1 MDINNLDKFIK
12 NILDDINNFNIS
24 ENFFEKIEDNNYVKY
39 QNLILLH
46 IKKFIDKK
54 INKNEILDIIKNI
67 NYYDYI
73 IDIIKRYHAF
83 YIYLGIGYN
92 YTENRDLYVINL
104 IESSKYQKDASY
116 QLEKFYNSEN
126 NSKIII
132 FYDIIKKIIGLQ
144 EFKLFDKIKLILGN
158 NILKYENVI
167 YFFNEINDEDYIINN
182 LLSKNNFHNLIFTLI
197 YKEIY
202 IKEDKKDLIKIIND
216 NINLNIEYKYIEII
230 VVNENKIIDFYYI
243 QKFINMQKLNPKL
256 AEEIYEYLEE
266 TKLYTNYIIDEEN
279 NFINYLF
286 NNEIIIPI
294 TEDFLR
300 YHKDTDKYVDNI
312 PNNENIKDR
321 YDTKIKYIINK
332 IYNVK
337 NLYSSIL
344 DNNPKL
350 KLEVLNMFYKMI
362 DPRMAILYNNNEEI
376 KIINKL
382 ENAKNISDYELYI
395 DLINIRKY
403 AYINF
408 KDLKNDGIKIKP
420 TKTIQCIR
428 DINLKYKNNNDHFL
442 DLRISNENID
452 INVIGIIWNP
462 SKISLNNIKT
472 SKLYN
477 VKEKKENENGFVLF
491 NNKMIDTFE
500 KTQKLYYWIFNNN
513 TDKPIINNYND
524 NVTNN
529 INILLQDLYYN
540 YINLIEKKLNNN
552 IKNITNINTN
562 TIFRFFKKYE
572 KYFNFNLVPNIK
584 NNIIL
589 KILINNI
596 KEIDVIEDEVD
607 SLLPGKRE
615 NIIKLPIIKIVKEDI
630 NIIKLNFNKIEI
642 DILNIKDNFAI
653 CNHYIKWKNILLMS
667 KNTDA
672 FNQAVFDFVKQY
684 VKVNKLDKYICK
696 SCNEL
701 IPIQKY
707 VVEGTY
713 VEELD
718 TFLTTS
724 IAVNQNLEDISKY
737 SKYTKIIKNIDKN
750 IEKLSSSINA
760 HNFIGNTSVIKLK
773 RRMIIK
779 DVIDLLLL
787 HNDWLKNQPKDRI
800 EEASKKYG
808 INKELTNLFF
818 FELKDE
824 IFLTSSTD
832 TDYYKIIKYNNI
844 IAYLILIYL
853 CEFNSGM
860 ILNLK
865 EDKQYNYYLFNKIN
879 DTFFNNLF
887 LRKNQKE
894 KISFNKLPLL
904 SYILYYLSGQ
914 VINHK
919 IWLYNSLDINN
930 KNKLLFNVNLQKTV
944 IHTIIDLINSIIEA
958 NLESNSNF
966 LYVMFTTTLNIK
978 INSIYNDTNIIKK
991 LEEKN
996 NENII
1001 YDKDT
1006 NKISI
1011 KQKNIEYIN
1020 LDYDFNNKFYN
1031 IPKYFNIKT
1040 IKLPNKKFNF
1050 IDNNFTILTNCDDGQ
1065 FHQWIFKDN
1074 DLFCSLCNKSYNN
1087 LIKFFDNKNN
1097 NNILEKLKFINL
1109 NKLSLKYCISG
1120 SLHDIENNKC
1130 KICKINFTD
1139 YKPSTKDLLNL
1150 ESNLNTKT
1158 NEIALNHINDMIN
1171 YNKSVLNSE
1180 HKINKIIKK
1189 FNKQYIND
1197 INGSSTQKNEP
1208 SNNFI
1213 NYIDKFINRLINIIG
1228 PKIKI
1233 NNKTFYLKETIYI
1246 IDHDKYGN
1254 YIKNEIIILSSD
1266 NKINIINHNFFNKK
1280 ILYYYDK
1287 LNKSYVYYDYISLQ
1301 YLGYSEDNI
1310 KITKTIKNVSIKIEL
1325 SIKDNIL
1332 LLGYPN
1338 INYNI
1343 KYADLNFNIDNY
1355 INNTNDT
1362 NESNNNNKINDIINI
1377 IIRNRIKN
1385 LKHLII
1391 RCQSIIQNIKN
1402 KNKINLQYDIK
1413 DLQYDIK
1420 EKEIINDNISKF
1432 KTIITSDSNKKLFKY
1447 HDYILNNLFIKKIKN
1462 FNKNNIIYNYVDINL
1477 LNKLNNTDIKLIYYL
1492 IYNFNL
1498 LLDFNNLKN
1507 IDTDDTI
1514 NNAKVKVPV
1523 KTEIPVLIITII
1535 NYLFNIY
1542 YIPYSNY
1549 NIRKF
1554 DYILINQTENVDV
1567 IKGSGYYQELLS
1579 KNEIDDPNLADE
1591 LYDAKETFDALDID
1605 DYDDENDPDNDQ
1617 MAEVLHGYDD

>member
-1 MDINNLDKFIK
+1 MNINNLDKFIK
-12 NILDDINNFNIS
+12 NILDEMNKFNIS
-24 ENFFEKIEDNNYVKY
+24 ETFFEKIEDINYVKY

-54 INKNEILDIIKNI
+54 INKNEILDIIKND

-73 IDIIKRYHAF
+73 IDLIKRYIAF
-83 YIYLGIGYN
+83 YIYLGIGFN
-92 YTENRDLYVINL
+92 YKENRDLYIINL

-116 QLEKFYNSEN
+116 QLENFYNSEN
-126 NSKIII
+126 NSKIIK
-132 FYDIIKKIIGLQ
+132 FYDIIKKILGLQ
-144 EFKLFDKIKLILGN
+144 EFKLFDKIKLILAN

-182 LLSKNNFHNLIFTLI
+182 LLSQNNFHNLIFTLI

-202 IKEDKKDLIKIIND
+202 LKEDKIDLIKIIND
-216 NINLNIEYKYIEII
+216 NLNLNIEYKYIEIV

-243 QKFINMQKLNPKL
+243 QKFVNMQKLNPKL
-256 AEEIYEYLEE
+256 SEEIYEYLEE
-266 TKLYTNYIIDEEN
+266 MKVYDNYIANEEN

-286 NNEIIIPI
+286 NNKIIIPI

-300 YHKDTDKYVDNI
+300 YHKDTEKYVDNI
-312 PNNENIKDR
+312 SGNEEIKNR

-332 IYNVK
+332 IYNIK

-350 KLEVLNMFYKMI
+350 KLEVINMFYKMI
-362 DPRMAILYNNNEEI
+362 DPRMAVLYNNNEEI
-376 KIINKL
+376 KIISKL

-408 KDLKNDGIKIKP
+408 KDFKNNGLKIKP
-420 TKTIQCIR
+420 NKTIQCVR
-428 DINLKYKNNNDHFL
+428 DINLKYKNNNDNFL

-472 SKLYN
+472 SKLHN
-477 VKEKKENENGFVLF
+477 VKKKENENGFILF

-500 KTQKLYYWIFNNN
+500 KKNNLYYWIFNNK
-513 TDKPIINNYND
+513 TDKPILNNYINYND
-524 NVTNN
+524 NIENN
-529 INILLQDLYYN
+529 INILLQELYNN
-540 YINLIEKKLNNN
+540 YIILISNKLNNN

-562 TIFRFFKKYE
+562 TIFRFFKKYS
-572 KYFNFNLVPNIK
+572 KYFNFDLVPNIK

-589 KILINNI
+589 KILVNNI
-596 KEIDVIEDEVD
+596 KEIDIIEDEVD
-607 SLLPGKRE
+607 SLLPGKRD
-615 NIIKLPIIKIVKEDI
+615 NIIKLPIVKIEKENI
-630 NIIKLNFNKIEI
+630 NFIKLNFNNFEI
-642 DILNIKDNFAI
+642 NLQNIKDNFAI
-653 CNHYIKWKNILLMS
+653 CNHHIKWKNILSMS
-667 KNTDA
+667 KNTDN
-672 FNQAVFDFVKQY
+672 FNQAVFNFVKQY
-684 VKVNKLDKYICK
+684 IKVNKLDKYICK
-696 SCNEL
+696 SCNE
-701 IPIQKY
+701 IVPIQKY
-707 VVEGTY
+707 VFEGTY

-718 TFLTTS
+718 IFLTTS
-724 IAVNQNLEDISKY
+724 MAVNQNLEEISKY

-750 IEKLSSSINA
+750 IEKMSSVINVP
-760 HNFIGNTSVIKLK
+760 NFIGNTSVIKLK

-779 DVIDLLLL
+779 DVIDLLLV
-787 HNDWLKNQPKDRI
+787 HNDWLKNQPKNRI
-800 EEASKKYG
+800 EESSKKYG
-808 INKELTNLFF
+808 INKDLTNLFF

-824 IFLTSSTD
+824 IFLTSSAD

-844 IAYLILIYL
+844 IAYLLLIYL
-853 CEFNSGM
+853 SEFNSGM
-860 ILNLK
+860 IINLK
-865 EDKQYNYYLFNKIN
+865 EDKQYNFYLFNKIN

-894 KISFNKLPLL
+894 KISYNKLPLL
-904 SYILYYLSGQ
+904 SYIIYYLSGQ
-914 VINHK
+914 VITHK
-919 IWLYNSLDINN
+919 IWLYNSSDINN
-930 KNKLLFNVNLQKTV
+930 KNKLLFNINLQKTV
-944 IHTIIDLINSIIEA
+944 IHTLIDLINSIIEA

-966 LYVMFTTTLNIK
+966 FYVMFTTKLNIK
-978 INSIYNDTNIIKK
+978 INTIFSDDNIIKQ
-991 LEEKN
+991 LEKKN

-1011 KQKNIEYIN
+1011 KKKNIEYIN
-1020 LDYDFNNKFYN
+1020 LDYDFNNNFYD
-1031 IPKYFNIKT
+1031 IPKYFNVMTVKQPSKIKNY
-1040 IKLPNKKFNF
+1040 IN
-1050 IDNNFTILTNCDDGQ
+1050 NNFTILTNCDDGK
-1065 FHQWIFKDN
+1065 FHEWIFKDN
-1074 DLFCSLCNKSYNN
+1074 DLYCSLCNKSYNN
-1087 LIKFFDNKNN
+1087 LIKFFNNKNN
-1097 NNILEKLKFINL
+1097 NNILEKLKFVNL

-1120 SLHDIENNKC
+1120 NVHDIENNKC
-1130 KICKINFTD
+1130 KICKINLTD

-1150 ESNLNTKT
+1150 ESNLNNNS
-1158 NEIALNHINDMIN
+1158 NEIALIHINNMIN
-1171 YNKSVLNSE
+1171 YSKSMLNTE

-1189 FNKQYIND
+1189 FKKQYIND
-1197 INGSSTQKNEP
+1197 IKKSTNKDNI

-1213 NYIDKFINRLINIIG
+1213 NYIDKFINRLIDIIG

-1233 NNKTFYLKETIYI
+1233 NNKTIYLKETIYI
-1246 IDHDKYGN
+1246 IDHDQYGN

-1266 NKINIINHNFFNKK
+1266 NKINIINHKFFNKK

-1310 KITKTIKNVSIKIEL
+1310 KIIKTGKNVFIKIEL

-1332 LLGYPN
+1332 LLGYQN

-1343 KYADLNFNIDNY
+1343 KYADLNFDINNY
-1355 INNTNDT
+1355 INDTNDT
-1362 NESNNNNKINDIINI
+1362 DINKLNNDKINDIINI

-1402 KNKINLQYDIK
+1402 KIKITS
-1413 DLQYDIK
+1413 QYDIK

-1432 KTIITSDSNKKLFKY
+1432 KTIITSDSKNKIFKY

-1462 FNKNNIIYNYVDINL
+1462 FNKNDIIYNYIDINL
-1477 LNKLNNTDIKLIYYL
+1477 INKLNNTDIKLIYYL

-1498 LLDFNNLKN
+1498 LLDLNNFKN
-1507 IDTDDTI
+1507 IDTKSQDS
-1514 NNAKVKVPV
+1514 KVPI
-1523 KTEIPVLIITII
+1523 KTEIVILIITII

-1554 DYILINQTENVDV
+1554 DYLLLNQIDNDDI

-1579 KNEIDDPNLADE
+1579 KNEIDDPNVADE

-1605 DYDDENDPDNDQ
+1605 DYNDENDPDNDQ